1 MSKGE
6 PTGVGTESSD
16 SMRSQSRLMLVLQ
29 AFAAAPADQDIPN
42 LVISQAVAALQAA
55 GGVVAL
61 VNGDRLEPLASRG
74 YTRSEQTA
82 CGPLRVGDLSLP
94 LTSAA
99 TTGEPVW
106 LASQAEVAMRFPRIV
121 ELVSRDERAYAVLPL
136 RAAGAL
142 LGVMGISWVKR
153 VRP

>member
-16 SMRSQSRLMLVLQ
+16 SVLSQSSLMMVLR

-61 VNGDRLEPLASRG
+61 VNAGNVEPLASQG
-74 YTRSEQTA
+74 YNRVEQTA

-106 LASQAEVAMRFPRIV
+106 LASQAETA
-121 ELVSRDERAYAVLPL
+121 
-136 RAAGAL
+136 
-142 LGVMGISWVKR
+142 
-153 VRP
+153 